1 MLHALWV
8 FVAFAGVEADHG
20 ECGVYDSSDWFSTAL
35 CSQVV
40 W

>member
-8 FVAFAGVEADHG
+8 FVAFAG